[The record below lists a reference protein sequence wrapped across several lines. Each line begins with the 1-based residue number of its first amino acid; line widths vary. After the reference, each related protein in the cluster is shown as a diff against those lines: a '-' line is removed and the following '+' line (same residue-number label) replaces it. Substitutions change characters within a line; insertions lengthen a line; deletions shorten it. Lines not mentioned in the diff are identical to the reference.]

1 MKKILPLLLLG
12 LLSSLTAFSAP
23 VLIKMETNRGD
34 IILELNSEKAPISVA
49 NFVQYAK
56 EGHYNGTI
64 FHRVMSNFMIQ
75 GGGFDVDLLRK
86 KTKEPIQNEASNGLK
101 NLNGT
106 IAMARMGAPHSAT
119 TQFYINVQDNPSL
132 DYTAEDTSRT
142 WGYAVFGKV
151 VQGMDVVKEIRFA
164 ATSVNPPF
172 QNMPIKT
179 MLIKKVSVIKELPAV
194 TKTTEEK

>member
-12 LLSSLTAFSAP
+12 LFSSLTTFAAP
-23 VLIKMETNRGD
+23 ILIKMETNRGD